1 MPERI
6 ARLIVFIVCL
16 TLAAVTGAASAASP
30 ATLQL
35 ELLAAL
41 GIAGVLLMIQSP
53 AWAFALF
60 WIGYSLKSTV
70 FAGGSEAAGI
80 FYPLYGVMLL
90 NSALFLCRR
99 VSNPLRTR
107 SLLIFLTAAG
117 LFLAIAAFALGRPDT
132 NSEDYPFV
140 AYQRLFIYFMGA
152 IGAIQFWADARSRI
166 FLTTVSG
173 ASLALAVWVVVT
185 AQGSGFQYRGGTG
198 INENYLAEIVAVGLL
213 PIFAA
218 TLAERTRIGLRIALS
233 ATLLIGVY
241 ALLLLA
247 SRGTSIAFAASA
259 LLALALQ
266 IRRLSVFAI
275 AAMVA
280 GAAVLVLPQL
290 PGSESIIL
298 RFHSSD
304 VYTLND
310 RTAIWSAVST
320 AILDGNFGQLLFGHG
335 VNSAVTLVRNQFP
348 EYTSTHNSY
357 LQILYEFGVLG
368 VAAFLSCH
376 LVPLFRLMRRRDATS
391 VASAAMLVFLML
403 SSLTGTESDNFQYW
417 LVVAFAAATSCR
429 PTPEAKLFRARIV
442 ASDACIRPSI
452 A

>member
-1 MPERI
+1 
-6 ARLIVFIVCL
+6 
-16 TLAAVTGAASAASP
+16 LAAVIGVVSAVSP
-30 ATLQL
+30 AALQVG
-35 ELLAAL
+35 LLAAI
-41 GIAGVLLMIQSP
+41 GIAGALLMIQSP
-53 AWAFALF
+53 AWVFAVF

-70 FAGGSEAAGI
+70 FAGGSAAEGI
-80 FYPLYGVMLL
+80 FYPLYGIMLL
-90 NSALFLCRR
+90 NSALLLCRR
-99 VSNPLRTR
+99 LSNPLRTR
-107 SLLIFLTAAG
+107 PLLIFLITAG

-132 NSEDYPFV
+132 NSEDYSFV
-140 AYQRLFIYFMGA
+140 AYQRVFIYFMGA
-152 IGAIQFWADARSRI
+152 IGAVQFWADARSRI
-166 FLTTVSG
+166 FLKTVSVM
-173 ASLALAVWVVVT
+173 SLALAMWVIVT

-213 PIFAA
+213 PILAA
-218 TLAERTRIGLRIALS
+218 ILAEGRRIGSRMALS

-247 SRGTSIAFAASA
+247 SRGTGIAFGVSA
-259 LLALALQ
+259 LFGLALQ
-266 IRRLSVFAI
+266 IRRLSVFLI

-310 RTAIWSAVST
+310 RTAIWGAVST
-320 AILDGNFGQLLFGHG
+320 GILDGNFGQLLFGHG

-348 EYTSTHNSY
+348 AYTSTHNSY
-357 LQILYEFGVLG
+357 LQILYEFGAAGLI
-368 VAAFLSCH
+368 AFLGCH
-376 LVPLFRLMRRRDATS
+376 LVPLFGLMRRRDATS
-391 VASAAMLVFLML
+391 VASASMLMFLMM

-417 LVVAFAAATSCR
+417 LVVAFAAATSCQPSPQR
-429 PTPEAKLFRARIV
+429 RTLRARIV